1 MGRPLLPQTNCGN
14 GLGYPLVLDDN
25 LSLPEDFFK
34 SKFGVAALV
43 SHKNMG
49 LYGIFNICQAIYHT
63 LVLLF
68 DLKLAILVLIFRY
81 TS

>member
-1 MGRPLLPQTNCGN
+1 MGRPLFPQTNCGN
-14 GLGYPLVLDDN
+14 GFGYPLVLDDN

-34 SKFGVAALV
+34 PKFGVTALA
-43 SHKNMG
+43 SHNNMR
-49 LYGIFNICQAIYHT
+49 LYGSFNICQAIYHT

-68 DLKLAILVLIFRY
+68 DLELAVLVLIFWY